1 MMLHKLITQKN
12 LIGVGL
18 NSGTSADGLDLAAV
32 KISWE
37 SNKFQVKFI
46 KGKTVN
52 YPSQIRRAL
61 YKFSAGKEMAVDEM
75 IRLDHILGDFYGK
88 QAARFCTALAKSKKN
103 PRFIA
108 SHGQTVRHLPGKIVV
123 GKKKQSGTLQLGHP
137 ETIAQKTSLVTVADF
152 RQADIAVGGEGAPI
166 TAYAM
171 YLLLADKKENR
182 LFVNIGGI
190 SNYFLFEKN
199 RPPDKIQAA
208 DCGPGNSLIDILSS
222 RLFSKKYDSAGRLA
236 GQGKVSMR
244 LLTLLL
250 ADDFLKGKYGPSTG
264 RERFGEELAD
274 RILSLSKKLGLPTYD
289 ILATTTELTV
299 LSIARKIDPLIKK
312 YKLKKLYLLGGGGK
326 NKYLLRRLRENI
338 DFVDIFSVDSLG
350 YDSDYLEAT
359 CYAVLGFNTLKS
371 IASGLPKVTGAKKYS
386 ITGRIVQPV
395 QDKQGKVYGE
405 K

>member
-1 MMLHKLITQKN
+1 
-12 LIGVGL
+12 
-18 NSGTSADGLDLAAV
+18 
-32 KISWE
+32 
-37 SNKFQVKFI
+37 
-46 KGKTVN
+46 
-52 YPSQIRRAL
+52 
-61 YKFSAGKEMAVDEM
+61 
-75 IRLDHILGDFYGK
+75 
-88 QAARFCTALAKSKKN
+88 
-103 PRFIA
+103 
-108 SHGQTVRHLPGKIVV
+108 
-123 GKKKQSGTLQLGHP
+123 LGHP